1 MAKAAADTNGAQKM
15 VPADCVSVLLMALN
29 NTSISKA
36 QYNMMSALDGT
47 RTASSF
53 EHQFRS
59 ITAKAKELKQLQDD
73 GKSFEPVKPG
83 VKRGTYRYRSLF
95 ATCATNFRRRYL
107 EPDYAQG
114 HDDAQEAQGRR
125 QEQQ

>member
-15 VPADCVSVLLMALN
+15 VPADCVSVLLMTLN

-59 ITAKAKELKQLQDD
+59 ITVKAKELKQRQDD
-73 GKSFEPVKPG
+73 GESFEPVKPG
-83 VKRGTYRYRSLF
+83 VKRGTCLSSF
-95 ATCATNFRRRYL
+95 ATFATNFCRRHL
-107 EPDYAQG
+107 EPGHAQD
-114 HDDAQEAQGRR
+114 HDHAQEAQGRR